1 MVEFTVYGVPGSP
14 YVRAALL
21 GLEEKAA
28 DYRIERLDLSSS
40 QRPEHLARHAFGRM
54 PVLDHGDFRLY
65 ETQAI
70 LRYLDRV
77 IPEPPLTPKDARA
90 EARMN
95 QVIGITDC
103 YVMPDIS
110 SPIVFQRLIAPQFGL
125 PVDEA
130 RFAAALPKAKV
141 CIDELG
147 RLLGDQPYMA
157 GDAVSIADLLLAAH
171 LAFIPGV
178 DECRATLAAQP
189 RLQAW
194 LNRMNARPS
203 MAATTV
209 ERLIEKLKAA

>member
-1 MVEFTVYGVPGSP
+1 MAEFIVHGVPGSP

-21 GLEEKAA
+21 GLEEKGA
-28 DYRIERLDLSSS
+28 DYRIARLDPSASKS
-40 QRPEHLARHAFGRM
+40 AENLARHPFGRM

-77 IPEPPLTPKDARA
+77 MPAPPLTPTDARA

-103 YVMPDIS
+103 YVMHDIS
-110 SPIVFQRLIAPQFGL
+110 SPIVFQRLIAPQFGM

-157 GDAVSIADLLLAAH
+157 GEAITIADLLLAAH

-178 DECRATLAAQP
+178 DECRAMLAVQP
-189 RLQAW
+189 NLQAW
-194 LNRMNARPS
+194 LERMNARPS
-203 MAATTV
+203 MAATTP
-209 ERLIEKLKAA
+209 EKLMQAA

>member
-1 MVEFTVYGVPGSP
+1 MSEFVLHGIPGSP

-28 DYRIERLDLSSS
+28 DYRLAPLSPPQHKAADYLER
-40 QRPEHLARHAFGRM
+40 QPFGRV
-54 PVLDHGDFRLY
+54 PALDHGDFRLY

-77 IPEPPLTPKDARA
+77 IPEPRLTPADIRA

-95 QVIGITDC
+95 QIIGITDA

-110 SPIVFQRLIAPQFGL
+110 SAIVFQRLIAPQFGM

-130 RFAAALPKAKV
+130 RFAAALPRAKV

-147 RLLGDQPYMA
+147 RLLGDQPYLA
-157 GDAVSIADLLLAAH
+157 GETITIADLLLAAH

-178 DECRATLAAQP
+178 EECRAMLAAQP
-189 RLQAW
+189 NLQAW
-194 LNRMNARPS
+194 LERMNARPS
-203 MAATTV
+203 MINTTP
-209 ERLIEKLKAA
+209 EKLMQAA

>member
-1 MVEFTVYGVPGSP
+1 MTEFVLHGIPGSP
-14 YVRAALL
+14 YVRAALM

-28 DYRIERLDLSSS
+28 DYRLAPLSPPQHRAPDHL
-40 QRPEHLARHAFGRM
+40 QRQPFGRV
-54 PVLDHGDFRLY
+54 PVLEHGDFRLY

-77 IPEPPLTPKDARA
+77 IPEPQLTPTDVRA

-103 YVMPDIS
+103 YVMQDIS
-110 SPIVFQRLIAPQFGL
+110 SPIVFQRLIAPQFGM
-125 PVDEA
+125 PVDED
-130 RFAAALPKAKV
+130 RFAAALPKAAV

-157 GDAVSIADLLLAAH
+157 GAAISIADLLLAAH

-178 DECRATLAAQP
+178 DECRAMLATQP

-194 LNRMNARPS
+194 LDRMTARPS
-203 MAATTV
+203 MIDTTP
-209 ERLIEKLKAA
+209 EKLMQAA

>member
-1 MVEFTVYGVPGSP
+1 MAEFIVHGVPGSP

-21 GLEEKAA
+21 GLEEKGA
-28 DYRIERLDLSSS
+28 DYRIARLDPSASKS
-40 QRPEHLARHAFGRM
+40 AENLARHPFGRM

-77 IPEPPLTPKDARA
+77 MPAPPLTPADARA

-103 YVMPDIS
+103 YVMHDIS
-110 SPIVFQRLIAPQFGL
+110 SPIVFQRLIAPQFGM

-157 GDAVSIADLLLAAH
+157 GEAITIADLLLAAH

-178 DECRATLAAQP
+178 DECRAMLAVQP
-189 RLQAW
+189 NLQAW
-194 LNRMNARPS
+194 LERMNARPS
-203 MAATTV
+203 MAATTT
-209 ERLIEKLKAA
+209 EKLMQAA

>member
-1 MVEFTVYGVPGSP
+1 MAEFIVHGVPGSP

-21 GLEEKAA
+21 GLEEKGA
-28 DYRIERLDLSSS
+28 DYRIAGLDPSASKS
-40 QRPEHLARHAFGRM
+40 AENLARHPFGRM

-77 IPEPPLTPKDARA
+77 MPAPPLTPADARA

-103 YVMPDIS
+103 YVMHDIS
-110 SPIVFQRLIAPQFGL
+110 SPIVFQRLIAPQFGM

-141 CIDELG
+141 CVDELG

-157 GDAVSIADLLLAAH
+157 GEAITIADLLLAAH

-178 DECRATLAAQP
+178 DECRAMLAVQP
-189 RLQAW
+189 NLQAW
-194 LNRMNARPS
+194 LERMNARPS
-203 MAATTV
+203 MAATTA
-209 ERLIEKLKAA
+209 EKLMQAA

>member
-1 MVEFTVYGVPGSP
+1 MADFIVYGVPGSP
-14 YVRAALL
+14 YVRAALI
-21 GLEEKAA
+21 GLEEKGA
-28 DYRIERLDLSSS
+28 DYQIAALDPRASKA
-40 QRPEHLARHAFGRM
+40 PEHLARHPFGRM

-77 IPEPPLTPKDARA
+77 IPSPPLTPTNPRV

-95 QVIGITDC
+95 QVIGIADA
-103 YVMPDIS
+103 YVMHDIS
-110 SPIVFQRLIAPQFGL
+110 SPIVFQRLIAPQFGM

-147 RLLGDQPYMA
+147 RLLGDKAFMA
-157 GDAVSIADLLLAAH
+157 GEAISIADLLLAAH

-178 DECRATLAAQP
+178 DECRAMLATQP
-189 RLQAW
+189 NLHAW
-194 LNRMNARPS
+194 LDRMNARPS
-203 MAATTV
+203 MTATTP
-209 ERLIEKLKAA
+209 EKLMQAA

>member
-1 MVEFTVYGVPGSP
+1 MAEFIVHGVPGSP

-21 GLEEKAA
+21 GLEEKGA
-28 DYRIERLDLSSS
+28 DYRIARLDPSASKS
-40 QRPEHLARHAFGRM
+40 AENLARHPFGRM

-77 IPEPPLTPKDARA
+77 MPAPPLTPTDARA

-103 YVMPDIS
+103 YVMHDIS
-110 SPIVFQRLIAPQFGL
+110 SPIVFQRLIAPQFGM

-147 RLLGDQPYMA
+147 RLLGDHPHIA
-157 GDAVSIADLLLAAH
+157 GEAISIADLLLAAH

-178 DECRATLAAQP
+178 DECRAMLAAQP
-189 RLQAW
+189 NLQAW
-194 LNRMNARPS
+194 LERMNARPS
-203 MAATTV
+203 MAATTP
-209 ERLIEKLKAA
+209 EKLMQAA

>member
-1 MVEFTVYGVPGSP
+1 MAEFIVHGVPGSP

-21 GLEEKAA
+21 GLEEKGA
-28 DYRIERLDLSSS
+28 DYRIARLDPSASKS
-40 QRPEHLARHAFGRM
+40 AENLARHPFGRM

-77 IPEPPLTPKDARA
+77 MPAPPLTPADARA

-103 YVMPDIS
+103 YVMHDIS
-110 SPIVFQRLIAPQFGL
+110 SPIVFQRLIAPQFGM

-130 RFAAALPKAKV
+130 RFAAALPKARV

-147 RLLGDQPYMA
+147 RLLGDQRYMA
-157 GDAVSIADLLLAAH
+157 GEAITIADLLLAAH

-178 DECRATLAAQP
+178 DECRAMLAVQP
-189 RLQAW
+189 NLQAW
-194 LNRMNARPS
+194 LERMNARPS
-203 MAATTV
+203 MAATTT
-209 ERLIEKLKAA
+209 EKLMQAA

>member
-1 MVEFTVYGVPGSP
+1 MAEFIVHGVPGSP

-21 GLEEKAA
+21 GLEEKGA
-28 DYRIERLDLSSS
+28 DYRIAGLDPSASKS
-40 QRPEHLARHAFGRM
+40 AENLARHPFGRM

-77 IPEPPLTPKDARA
+77 MPAPPLTPTDARA

-103 YVMPDIS
+103 YVMHDIS
-110 SPIVFQRLIAPQFGL
+110 SPIVFQRLIAPQFGM

-141 CIDELG
+141 CVDELG

-157 GDAVSIADLLLAAH
+157 GEAITIADLLLAAH

-178 DECRATLAAQP
+178 DECRAMLAVQP
-189 RLQAW
+189 NLQAW
-194 LNRMNARPS
+194 LERMNARPS
-203 MAATTV
+203 MAATTA
-209 ERLIEKLKAA
+209 EKLMQAA

>member
-1 MVEFTVYGVPGSP
+1 MAEFIVHGVPGSP

-21 GLEEKAA
+21 GLEEKGA
-28 DYRIERLDLSSS
+28 DYRIARLDPSANKSA
-40 QRPEHLARHAFGRM
+40 ENLARHPFGRM

-77 IPEPPLTPKDARA
+77 MPAPPLTPTDARA

-103 YVMPDIS
+103 YVMHDIS
-110 SPIVFQRLIAPQFGL
+110 SPIVFQRLIAPQFGM

-157 GDAVSIADLLLAAH
+157 GEAITIADLLLAAH

-178 DECRATLAAQP
+178 DECRAMLAVQP
-189 RLQAW
+189 NLQAW
-194 LNRMNARPS
+194 LERMNARPS
-203 MAATTV
+203 MAATTT
-209 ERLIEKLKAA
+209 EKLMQAA

>member
-1 MVEFTVYGVPGSP
+1 MSEFTVYGVPGSP

-21 GLEEKAA
+21 GLEEKGA
-28 DYRIERLDLSSS
+28 DYHIARLDPSASRS
-40 QRPEHLARHAFGRM
+40 AEHLARHPFGRM

-70 LRYLDRV
+70 LRYLDRAL
-77 IPEPPLTPKDARA
+77 PAAPLTPKDAKA

-130 RFAAALPKAKV
+130 RFAAALPRARV

-171 LAFIPGV
+171 LAFVPGV
-178 DECRATLAAQP
+178 EEGRAMLARHP
-189 RLQAW
+189 NLTAW
-194 LNRMNARPS
+194 LDRMNARPS

-209 ERLIEKLKAA
+209 ERLMEKLPAA

>member
-1 MVEFTVYGVPGSP
+1 MAEFIVHGVPGSP

-21 GLEEKAA
+21 GLEEKSA
-28 DYRIERLDLSSS
+28 DYRIARLDPRATKSA
-40 QRPEHLARHAFGRM
+40 EHLDRHPFGRM

-70 LRYLDRV
+70 LRYLDR
-77 IPEPPLTPKDARA
+77 IMPTPPFTPKTAKA

-95 QVIGITDC
+95 QVIGITDA

-110 SPIVFQRLIAPQFGL
+110 SPIVFQRLIAPLFGM

-147 RLLGDQPYMA
+147 RLLGQQPYMA
-157 GDAVSIADLLLAAH
+157 GEAVSIADLILAAH
-171 LAFIPGV
+171 MAFVPGV
-178 DECRATLAAQP
+178 DECRAMLATQP
-189 RLQAW
+189 NLQAW
-194 LNRMNARPS
+194 LDRINARPS
-203 MAATTV
+203 MLATTPD
-209 ERLIEKLKAA
+209 KLMQAA

>member
-1 MVEFTVYGVPGSP
+1 MAEFIVHGVAGSP

-21 GLEEKAA
+21 GLEEKGA
-28 DYRIERLDLSSS
+28 DYRIARLDPSASKS
-40 QRPEHLARHAFGRM
+40 AENLARHPFGRM

-70 LRYLDRV
+70 LRYLARV
-77 IPEPPLTPKDARA
+77 MPAPPLTPTDARA

-103 YVMPDIS
+103 YVMHDIS
-110 SPIVFQRLIAPQFGL
+110 SPIVFQRLIAPQFGM

-147 RLLGDQPYMA
+147 HLLGDQPYMA
-157 GDAVSIADLLLAAH
+157 GEAISIADLILAAH

-178 DECRATLAAQP
+178 DECRAMLAAQP
-189 RLQAW
+189 NLQAW
-194 LNRMNARPS
+194 LDRMNARPS
-203 MAATTV
+203 LAATTA
-209 ERLIEKLKAA
+209 EKLMQAA

>member
-1 MVEFTVYGVPGSP
+1 MADFIVYGVPGSP
-14 YVRAALL
+14 YVRAALI
-21 GLEEKAA
+21 GLEEKGA
-28 DYRIERLDLSSS
+28 DYRIAALDPRASKA
-40 QRPEHLARHAFGRM
+40 PEHLSRHPFGRM

-77 IPEPPLTPKDARA
+77 IASPPLTPTGACA

-95 QVIGITDC
+95 QVIGIADA
-103 YVMPDIS
+103 YVMHDIS
-110 SPIVFQRLIAPQFGL
+110 SPIVFQRLIAPQFGI

-130 RFAAALPKAKV
+130 RFAAALPKARV

-147 RLLGDQPYMA
+147 RLLGDQTYMA

-171 LAFIPGV
+171 LAFVTGV
-178 DECRATLAAQP
+178 DECRAMLSAQP

-194 LNRMNARPS
+194 LDRMNARPS
-203 MAATTV
+203 MIATTP
-209 ERLIEKLKAA
+209 EKLMQDA